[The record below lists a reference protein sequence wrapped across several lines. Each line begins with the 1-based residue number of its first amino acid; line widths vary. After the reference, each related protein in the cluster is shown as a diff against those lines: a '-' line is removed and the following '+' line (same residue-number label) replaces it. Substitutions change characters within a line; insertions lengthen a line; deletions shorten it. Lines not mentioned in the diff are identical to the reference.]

1 MALDQLTLDVLWNR
15 LIATVNEQA
24 AALMRSSFTSIVR
37 EAGDLSAGVFDR
49 RGRMVAQA
57 VTGTPGHINS
67 MATGMVHFLARFPV
81 DSLRPGDVL
90 VTNDP
95 WKTASQLNDITVATP
110 VFRGGRVVALFA
122 NTCHALDIG
131 GRGLSADAR
140 SVFEEGL
147 YIPVMKLHDAGRP
160 VEPLYELIAA
170 NVRTPEEVLGDL
182 HSQVVGNEVGARQ
195 LLRFLDEFGLAD
207 IEALADEVIAR
218 SERAMRE
225 RIAALPDGEYRSV
238 LAIDGFDRPIEIHAA
253 VRVAGDELTVDFT
266 GSSGPVPLGVNVCL
280 NYTRAYTTYGI
291 KCVISPDVPNNEGS
305 FRPVRVTAPEGSILN
320 ARFPAPVAGR
330 HLVGHFLP
338 SAVMAALA
346 QALPDRVMAPGF
358 DGLWDTHITG
368 VARGTGRHFSFTW
381 FSAGGTGALRGQDG
395 LSATAFPSGVAGVA
409 VEVIETLAPLVVRR
423 RELRPDSGGPG
434 TSRGGLGQT
443 MEVEVLTDEPYVFSG
458 LYERTRFPAPGLQG
472 GQPGAPGR
480 VTASHGIPL
489 VPKASQVL
497 PPDTVVT
504 LELPGGGGFG
514 PPWARDPARVL
525 EDVREG
531 YVSLEQA
538 RAAYGVAIDPAT
550 LALLPDE
557 TARLR
562 ARLRGPLH
570 PPAAGR

>member
-1 MALDQLTLDVLWNR
+1 MSLDQITLDIVWNR
-15 LIATVNEQA
+15 LVATVNEQA

-37 EAGDLSAGVFDR
+37 ESGDLSAGVFDR

-81 DSLRPGDVL
+81 DTLSPGDVL

-95 WKTASQLNDITVATP
+95 WKTASQLNDITVVTP
-110 VFRGGRVVALFA
+110 VFRGDRVVALFA

-147 YIPVMKLHDAGRP
+147 AIPMMKLHDAGRP

-195 LLRFLDEFGLAD
+195 LTRFLDEFGLAD
-207 IEALADEVIAR
+207 VEALADEIIAR

-225 RIAALPDGEYRSV
+225 RIAALPDGEYRSG
-238 LAIDGFDRPIEIHAA
+238 LTIDGFERPLEIRVA
-253 VRVAGDELTVDFT
+253 VRIHGDALTVDFAD
-266 GSSGPVPLGVNVCL
+266 SSGPVPLGVNVAL

-291 KCVISPDVPNNEGS
+291 KCAISPEIPNNEGS
-305 FRPVRVTAPEGSILN
+305 FRPVHVVAPEGSLLN
-320 ARFPAPVAGR
+320 ARFPAAVAGR

-338 SAVMAALA
+338 SAVMGALA

-358 DGLWDTHITG
+358 DGLWDTQITG
-368 VARGTGRHFSFTW
+368 VERGTGRHFSFTW

-409 VEVIETLAPLVVRR
+409 AEVIETLAPIVLRR

-434 TSRGGLGQT
+434 TFRGGLGQV
-443 MEVEVLTDEPYVFSG
+443 MEVEVRTDEPFVFSG
-458 LYERTRFPAPGLQG
+458 LYERTRYPAPGLQG
-472 GQPGAPGR
+472 GGPGACGR
-480 VTASHGIPL
+480 VTPSTDVALPTKISTV
-489 VPKASQVL
+489 VPA
-497 PPDTVVT
+497 DTVVT
-504 LELPGGGGFG
+504 LELPGGGGYG
-514 PPWARDPARVL
+514 PAAARDPERVR

-531 YVSLEQA
+531 YVSADQA
-538 RAAYGVAIDPAT
+538 RDAYGVALDPAT
-550 LALLPDE
+550 GTVLTDE

-562 ARLRGPLH
+562 AAMGARG
-570 PPAAGR
+570 